1 MEYKIAYNREKDLE
15 FFLYPR
21 ITIDDGHFHTTKRPA
36 CMPKKMGTLLLDFL
50 NTNFEKIEY
59 FTLFIYEYCFYTF
72 YTLEHPEEKHSFYT
86 TKFEFNFED
95 YISES
100 HKLAKEHQ
108 DMFLY
113 VQHLCFYYLNLP
125 YNIDYLKVSPDDDDD
140 YSDIINA
147 DRSNIDVNK
156 MTLPL
161 DDISLD
167 FDLFSFMFT
176 KTPLYSYNVPYA
188 FCSYDIFSILSL
200 ELREFL
206 SRKQH
211 VIRKCQNCGKY
222 FIPNNLKETKYCN
235 EEDII
240 TGKTCKQVGRD
251 LVYKRSLQE
260 NPPLELY
267 RKRYMSLASS
277 VSHYG
282 TDKAIERF
290 ERYKFEGAIMKQK
303 YLNKEITANE
313 FEQWINYSRENK
325 K

>member
-1 MEYKIAYNREKDLE
+1 MFPFFQVLYKTTTGLNLHIGISPFYSFIELPPLRCLWLGKSIIILYYSRI
-15 FFLYPR
+15 FL
-21 ITIDDGHFHTTKRPA
+21 HF
-36 CMPKKMGTLLLDFL
+36 L
-50 NTNFEKIEY
+50 
-59 FTLFIYEYCFYTF
+59 
-72 YTLEHPEEKHSFYT
+72 TLEQPEEKHNFYT

-95 YISES
+95 YINES

-108 DMFLY
+108 DMFFY

-125 YNIDYLKVSPDDDDD
+125 YNIDYLKVSPDVDDD

-161 DDISLD
+161 DDITLD
-167 FDLFSFMFT
+167 FDLFSFIFT
-176 KTPLYSYNVPYA
+176 KAPLYSYNVPYA

-206 SRKQH
+206 SLKQH
-211 VIRKCQNCGKY
+211 IIRKCQNCGKY

-277 VSHYG
+277 VPHYG
-282 TDKAIERF
+282 TDKAV
-290 ERYKFEGAIMKQK
+290 ERYKVEGAIMKKK
-303 YLNKEITANE
+303 YLNKEISANE
-313 FEQWINYSRENK
+313 FKKWINDDKKNNK
-325 K
+325 